1 MGYVI
6 DPVQVV
12 KKRALH
18 GIAVHVEPDDAKVV
32 GAGHIKDDTLCL
44 SSALAYVSTC
54 IPVTELETHRL
65 SFHNEYRLI
74 ETHTF
79 SDMGHLASRSSL

>member
-1 MGYVI
+1 MGYMI

-44 SSALAYVSTC
+44 SSALAYVSTYPSPKARNTQV
-54 IPVTELETHRL
+54 II
-65 SFHNEYRLI
+65 SQ
-74 ETHTF
+74 
-79 SDMGHLASRSSL
+79 